1 MIQAEK
7 DYMEG
12 LRLFY
17 LSKFDEALPLLTQ
30 AAEEGSMKAQ
40 HFLALMYQNG
50 NGVEKDLEKAAYWY
64 DKTAKQGDSEAQLT
78 YAMILALGKGVEP
91 DIAAACHWA
100 TLSYHQ
106 GNEKAWQTLQ
116 IVRIEAR
123 EAAEAAVEAFK
134 AAHLAGDDAEA
145 AVQLE
150 RAAECGDVDAQ
161 FAFAQL
167 LYDGKGV
174 AEDKDAAL
182 CWLREAAAQE
192 HEAAKRRLAEL
203 TEIDEA
209 PQE

>member
-1 MIQAEK
+1 MAQSEK

-17 LSKFDEALPLLTQ
+17 LSKYDEALPMLTRS
-30 AAEEGSMKAQ
+30 AEDGSMKAQ

-50 NGVEKDLEKAAYWY
+50 NGVEQDFSKAAYWY
-64 DKTAKQGDSEAQLT
+64 DKTARQGDAEAQLT
-78 YAMILALGKGVEP
+78 YAMILALGKGVEQ

-100 TLSYHQ
+100 TVSYHQ

-116 IVRIEAR
+116 IVRVEAR
-123 EAAEAAVEAFK
+123 EAAATAVEAFK

-150 RAAECGDVDAQ
+150 RAAECGDADAQ

-174 AEDKDAAL
+174 AENKDAAL

-192 HEAAKRRLAEL
+192 HEGAQQRLTEL
-203 TEIDEA
+203 TEIDGE
-209 PQE
+209 PQA